1 MINVRGKDMLF
12 IEAHGHVWEK
22 LHGIRFNYQPLV
34 PLEDGR
40 IRVGNFEEQ
49 FLPPET
55 RDNTCKIEVMQ
66 SYEKIMGFDK
76 VVLLQTPCYG
86 EQYDYIN
93 KIIKDNPGK
102 YVSIGIGTPQ
112 DKKMY
117 KETAKKCI
125 GEYGYKG
132 LKFESPDIP
141 FDMLADDKQFVF
153 EELLK
158 YNAYFMLD
166 MGWGN
171 GPDDFPID
179 QILEVAR
186 RYPTLKIIL
195 PHMGVSR
202 LWDNAE
208 LGELNSL
215 KKVLSILEYNENV
228 YFDCSGIPM
237 LAMRA
242 GQDYPWP
249 IMQDVLK
256 TAKKMGAINRVM
268 WGSDMPT
275 VFKAC
280 TYKQHLDC
288 VVKYSYFLSDNE
300 LENILGRT
308 AELVWFDNK

>member
-1 MINVRGKDMLF
+1 
-12 IEAHGHVWEK
+12 
-22 LHGIRFNYQPLV
+22 
-34 PLEDGR
+34 
-40 IRVGNFEEQ
+40 
-49 FLPPET
+49 
-55 RDNTCKIEVMQ
+55 
-66 SYEKIMGFDK
+66 
-76 VVLLQTPCYG
+76 
-86 EQYDYIN
+86 
-93 KIIKDNPGK
+93 
-102 YVSIGIGTPQ
+102 
-112 DKKMY
+112 
-117 KETAKKCI
+117 
-125 GEYGYKG
+125 
-132 LKFESPDIP
+132 
-141 FDMLADDKQFVF
+141 
-153 EELLK
+153 
-158 YNAYFMLD
+158 
-166 MGWGN
+166 
-171 GPDDFPID
+171 
-179 QILEVAR
+179 
-186 RYPTLKIIL
+186 
-195 PHMGVSR
+195 MGVSR